1 MISLYLDIMISLK
14 EVLFLSD
21 RTKQVQF
28 RMPDDVHKELKI
40 LLIKNDS
47 SLTDF
52 FNEVAVEYLN
62 AQKNKSIVIN
72 SEKIN
77 GGENN
82 D

>member
-1 MISLYLDIMISLK
+1 MISLK